1 MISLSARASG
11 FDVTCDR
18 CKAET
23 FVGPMREP
31 GEIVIP
37 NQAQA
42 EDLLKASGWR
52 CLAFIHYC
60 PDCAALPR
68 CGWCQ
73 EPMSKPTDYP
83 GFCSQLCQIE
93 YQNDHQ

>member
-1 MISLSARASG
+1 MISLSARAPG
-11 FDVTCDR
+11 FDVICDR

-42 EDLLKASGWR
+42 EDLLKAAGW
-52 CLAFIHYC
+52 LVYITGQSHYC
-60 PDCAALPR
+60 PDCWCL
-68 CGWCQ
+68 CGWCR
-73 EPMSKPTDYP
+73 EPLPPSPHYP
-83 GFCSQLCQIE
+83 GYCSRLCHDE
-93 YQNDHQ
+93 WRDAHQ